1 MVMDQKISPPDQAS
15 ARKSRLSELLVFLTI
30 IVFIWPVVAV
40 GVVGGYGFSVWIFQM
55 IFGPPGPPSVH

>member
-1 MVMDQKISPPDQAS
+1 MDQNIAQPDKAS
-15 ARKSRLSELLVFLTI
+15 ARNSRFSELLVFLTI

-40 GVVGGYGFSVWIFQM
+40 GFVGAYGFSVWIFQM

>member
-1 MVMDQKISPPDQAS
+1 MDQNIPPPDQAL
-15 ARKSRLSELLVFLTI
+15 ARNSRLSELLVFLTI